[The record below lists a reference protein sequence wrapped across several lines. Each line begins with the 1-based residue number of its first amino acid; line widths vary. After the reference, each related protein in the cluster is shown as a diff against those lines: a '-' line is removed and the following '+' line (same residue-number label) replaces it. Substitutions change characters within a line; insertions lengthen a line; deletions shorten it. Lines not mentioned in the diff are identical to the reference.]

1 MSEEIDHFILTLNS
15 EDGVHK
21 NTIISYKYD
30 IDQFNNFIKKKKK
43 TFKSIIKKDIL
54 NFLQS
59 LKLKKVKNK
68 TKSRKI
74 FALKRFYKFLM
85 SEGIIKNNPMEKIDI
100 PKSEDTLSITLSAD
114 QIKKILEFVS
124 KKTNDYIDIRA
135 NLIIE
140 LLYSTGIRVSELI
153 SIKTNN
159 IDLKKKNILIDPP
172 EKGKSRK
179 ERIVFFGEQ
188 TKEVIEKYLEF
199 RKTYFKEKDSP
210 WLFPSNNTNDF
221 LTRRRVLQIMHNLA
235 DKIKIDK
242 NLMHPHSFRH
252 AFGNHLLNSGA
263 DIRVVQKLLGHSSI
277 ITTQKYTEHRDKL
290 IETIENFHPLN
301 KNNENIVWYLYIVL
315 IFICL
320 KKKEF

>member
-1 MSEEIDHFILTLNS
+1 MSNEINHFIQTLDS

-30 IDQFNNFIKKKKK
+30 INQFGNFIKRRKKS
-43 TFKSIIKKDIL
+43 FKSIIKKDIIDFL
-54 NFLQS
+54 NS
-59 LKLKKVKNK
+59 LKQKKVKNK

-74 FALKRFYKFLM
+74 FALKRFYKFLI
-85 SEGIIKNNPMEKIDI
+85 SEKIIKNNPIEKIDI
-100 PKSEDTLSITLSAD
+100 PKSEDTLSIILSVN
-114 QIKKILEFVS
+114 QIEKILKHVS
-124 KKTNDYIDIRA
+124 TKNNNYIDLRS

-159 IDLKKKNILIDPP
+159 IDLIKKTILIDPP

-179 ERIVFFGEQ
+179 ERVVFFGDQ
-188 TKEVIEKYLEF
+188 TKKVIEKYLEY
-199 RKTYFKEKDSP
+199 RKIYFKKKDSP
-210 WLFPSNNTNDF
+210 WLFPSNNTNEF

-235 DKIKIDK
+235 DILKIDK
-242 NLMHPHSFRH
+242 KLMHPHSFRH

-277 ITTQKYTEHRDKL
+277 ITTQKYTEHREKL

-301 KNNENIVWYLYIVL
+301 KNNEKIV
-315 IFICL
+315 
-320 KKKEF
+320 

>member
-1 MSEEIDHFILTLNS
+1 MTEEINRFIQTLNS
-15 EDGVHK
+15 EIGVHQ

-30 IDQFNNFIKKKKK
+30 INQFNNFIKKKKK
-43 TFKSIIKKDIL
+43 SFKLINKKDIL
-54 NFLQS
+54 DFLKS
-59 LKLKKVKNK
+59 LKLKNVKNK

-74 FALKRFYKFLM
+74 FALKRFYSFLI
-85 SEGIIKNNPMEKIDI
+85 SQKIIKTNPMEKIDI
-100 PKSEDTLSITLSAD
+100 PKSEDTLSITLNAD
-114 QIKKILEFVS
+114 QIEKILKFVS
-124 KKTNDYIDIRA
+124 KRTNNYIDIRS
-135 NLIIE
+135 NLIIA
-140 LLYSTGIRVSELI
+140 LLHSTGIRVSELI

-159 IDLKKKNILIDPP
+159 IDLAKKNILIDPP

-188 TKEVIEKYLEF
+188 TREVIEKYLEF
-199 RKTYFKEKDSP
+199 RKTHFKHKDTP
-210 WLFPSNNTNDF
+210 WLFPSSNTNGF

-235 DKIKIDK
+235 EKIKIDK

-252 AFGNHLLNSGA
+252 AFGNQLLNSGA

-301 KNNENIVWYLYIVL
+301 KNNENIV
-315 IFICL
+315 
-320 KKKEF
+320 

>member
-1 MSEEIDHFILTLNS
+1 MSEEINHFILTLNS

-30 IDQFNNFIKKKKK
+30 INQFNNFIKKKKK
-43 TFKSIIKKDIL
+43 SFKSIIKKDIL
-54 NFLQS
+54 DFLEN
-59 LKLKKVKNK
+59 LKLKNVKNK

-74 FALKRFYKFLM
+74 FALKRFYRFLI
-85 SEGIIKNNPMEKIDI
+85 SERIIKNNPMEKIDI

-114 QIKKILEFVS
+114 QIEKILKFVS
-124 KKTNDYIDIRA
+124 KKKNSYIDIRS

-153 SIKTNN
+153 SIKINN
-159 IDLKKKNILIDPP
+159 IDLKKKRILIDPP

-179 ERIVFFGEQ
+179 ERIVFFGKQ

-199 RKTYFKEKDSP
+199 RKIYFKKEDSP
-210 WLFPSNNTNDF
+210 WLFPSKNTNDF

-290 IETIENFHPLN
+290 IETIENSHPLN
-301 KNNENIVWYLYIVL
+301 KNNENIV
-315 IFICL
+315 
-320 KKKEF
+320 

>member
-1 MSEEIDHFILTLNS
+1 MSEEINHFILNLNS
-15 EDGVHK
+15 EDGIHK
-21 NTIISYKYD
+21 NTIISYRYD
-30 IDQFNNFIKKKKK
+30 INQFNNFIKKKKK
-43 TFKSIIKKDIL
+43 TFKSIIKQDIT

-59 LKLKKVKNK
+59 LKLKNVKNK

-74 FALKRFYKFLM
+74 FALKRFYKFLV

-100 PKSEDTLSITLSAD
+100 PKSEDTLSITLSTD
-114 QIKKILEFVS
+114 QIKKILKFVS
-124 KKTNDYIDIRA
+124 KKTSNYQEIRS

-159 IDLKKKNILIDPP
+159 IDLKKKKILIDHP

-179 ERIVFFGEQ
+179 ERMVFFGEQ
-188 TKEVIEKYLEF
+188 TKKVIEKYLDY
-199 RKTYFKEKDSP
+199 RKIFFKEKDSP
-210 WLFPSNNTNDF
+210 WLFPSNNVNDF
-221 LTRRRVLQIMHNLA
+221 LTRRRVLQILHNLA

-242 NLMHPHSFRH
+242 SLMHPHSFRH

-277 ITTQKYTEHRDKL
+277 KTLLGCFHL
-290 IETIENFHPLN
+290 TIQM
-301 KNNENIVWYLYIVL
+301 II
-315 IFICL
+315 
-320 KKKEF
+320 

>member
-1 MSEEIDHFILTLNS
+1 MLEEINHFIQNLNS
-15 EDGVHK
+15 EYGNHE

-30 IDQFNNFIKKKKK
+30 INQFNNFIKKKKK
-43 TFKSIIKKDIL
+43 DFKSITKKDIL
-54 NFLQS
+54 DFLES
-59 LKLKKVKNK
+59 LKLKNLKNK

-74 FALKRFYKFLM
+74 FALKRFYRFLV
-85 SEGIIKNNPMEKIDI
+85 SEKVIENNPIEKIDI
-100 PKSEDTLSITLSAD
+100 PKSEDTLSTTLTAD
-114 QIKKILEFVS
+114 QIEKILNFVS
-124 KKTNDYIDIRA
+124 KKTNDYLDIRS

-199 RKTYFKEKDSP
+199 RKIYFKEKDSP

-301 KNNENIVWYLYIVL
+301 KNNENII
-315 IFICL
+315 
-320 KKKEF
+320 

>member
-1 MSEEIDHFILTLNS
+1 MSEEINHFILTLNS

-30 IDQFNNFIKKKKK
+30 INQFNNFIKKKQK
-43 TFKSIIKKDIL
+43 TFKSVIKKDIL
-54 NFLQS
+54 DFLES
-59 LKLKKVKNK
+59 LKLKNVKNK

-74 FALKRFYKFLM
+74 FALKRFYRFLI
-85 SEGIIKNNPMEKIDI
+85 SERIIKNNPMEKIDI

-114 QIKKILEFVS
+114 QIEKILKFVS
-124 KKTNDYIDIRA
+124 KKTNRYIDIRS

-153 SIKTNN
+153 SIKINN
-159 IDLKKKNILIDPP
+159 IDLKKKIILIDPP

-179 ERIVFFGEQ
+179 ERIVFFGKQ

-199 RKTYFKEKDSP
+199 RKIYFKTKDSP
-210 WLFPSNNTNDF
+210 WLFPSKNTNDF

-235 DKIKIDK
+235 DKIQIDK

-301 KNNENIVWYLYIVL
+301 KDNENIV
-315 IFICL
+315 
-320 KKKEF
+320 

>member
-1 MSEEIDHFILTLNS
+1 MSEEINHFILTLNS

-30 IDQFNNFIKKKKK
+30 INQFNNFIKKKKK

-59 LKLKKVKNK
+59 LKLKNVKNK

-74 FALKRFYKFLM
+74 FALKRFYRFLI
-85 SEGIIKNNPMEKIDI
+85 SERIIKNNPMKQIDI
-100 PKSEDTLSITLSAD
+100 PKSEYTLSITLSAD
-114 QIKKILEFVS
+114 QIKKILKFVS
-124 KKTNDYIDIRA
+124 KKTNDYKGIRS

-140 LLYSTGIRVSELI
+140 LLYSTGVRVSELI

-159 IDLKKKNILIDPP
+159 IDLQKKKILIDPP

-179 ERIVFFGEQ
+179 ERIVFFAEQ

-199 RKTYFKEKDSP
+199 RKIYFKEKDSP
-210 WLFPSNNTNDF
+210 WLFPSNNINDF

-301 KNNENIVWYLYIVL
+301 KDNENIV
-315 IFICL
+315 
-320 KKKEF
+320 

>member
-1 MSEEIDHFILTLNS
+1 MIIIMSNEINHFIQTLDS

-30 IDQFNNFIKKKKK
+30 INQFGNFIKRRKKS
-43 TFKSIIKKDIL
+43 FKSIIKKDIIDFL
-54 NFLQS
+54 NS
-59 LKLKKVKNK
+59 LKQKKVKNK

-74 FALKRFYKFLM
+74 FALKRFYKFLI
-85 SEGIIKNNPMEKIDI
+85 SEKIIKNNPIEKIDI
-100 PKSEDTLSITLSAD
+100 PKSEDTLSIILSVN
-114 QIKKILEFVS
+114 QIEKILKHVS
-124 KKTNDYIDIRA
+124 TKNNNYIDLRS

-159 IDLKKKNILIDPP
+159 IDLQKKSILIDPP

-179 ERIVFFGEQ
+179 ERVVFFGDQ
-188 TKEVIEKYLEF
+188 TKKVIEKYLEY
-199 RKTYFKEKDSP
+199 RKIYFKKKDSP
-210 WLFPSNNTNDF
+210 WLFPSNNTNEF

-235 DKIKIDK
+235 DILKIDK
-242 NLMHPHSFRH
+242 KLMHPHSFRH

-277 ITTQKYTEHRDKL
+277 ITTQKYTEHREKL

-301 KNNENIVWYLYIVL
+301 KNNEKIV
-315 IFICL
+315 
-320 KKKEF
+320 

>member
-1 MSEEIDHFILTLNS
+1 MLEEINHFIQNLNS
-15 EDGVHK
+15 EYGNHK

-30 IDQFNNFIKKKKK
+30 INQFNNFIKKKKK
-43 TFKSIIKKDIL
+43 NFKSITKKDIL
-54 NFLQS
+54 DFLES
-59 LKLKKVKNK
+59 LKLKNLKNK

-74 FALKRFYKFLM
+74 FALKRFYRFLV
-85 SEGIIKNNPMEKIDI
+85 SEKVIENNPIEKIDI
-100 PKSEDTLSITLSAD
+100 PKAEDTLSITLTAD
-114 QIKKILEFVS
+114 QIEKILNFVS
-124 KKTNDYIDIRA
+124 KKTNNYIDIRS

-159 IDLKKKNILIDPP
+159 IDLKKRKILIDPP

-179 ERIVFFGEQ
+179 ERIVFFAEQ

-199 RKTYFKEKDSP
+199 RKIYFKEKDSP
-210 WLFPSNNTNDF
+210 WLFPSNNINDF

-301 KNNENIVWYLYIVL
+301 KDNENIV
-315 IFICL
+315 
-320 KKKEF
+320 

>member
-1 MSEEIDHFILTLNS
+1 MIIIMSNEINHFIQTLDS

-30 IDQFNNFIKKKKK
+30 INQFGNFIKRRKKS
-43 TFKSIIKKDIL
+43 FKSIIKKDIIDFL
-54 NFLQS
+54 NS
-59 LKLKKVKNK
+59 LKQKKVKNK

-74 FALKRFYKFLM
+74 FALKRFYKFLI
-85 SEGIIKNNPMEKIDI
+85 SEKIIKNNPIEKIDI
-100 PKSEDTLSITLSAD
+100 PKSEDTLSI
-114 QIKKILEFVS
+114 IFKHVS
-124 KKTNDYIDIRA
+124 TKNNNYIDLRS

-159 IDLKKKNILIDPP
+159 IDLIKKTILIDPP

-179 ERIVFFGEQ
+179 ERVVFFGDQ
-188 TKEVIEKYLEF
+188 TKKVIEKYLEY
-199 RKTYFKEKDSP
+199 RKIYFKKKDSP
-210 WLFPSNNTNDF
+210 WLFPSNNTNEF

-235 DKIKIDK
+235 DILKIDK
-242 NLMHPHSFRH
+242 KLMHPHSFRH

-277 ITTQKYTEHRDKL
+277 ITTQKYTEHREKL

-301 KNNENIVWYLYIVL
+301 KNNEK
-315 IFICL
+315 IF
-320 KKKEF
+320 